1 MTAALKTGPHSGC
14 LKELCVIS
22 STKLW
27 MDGLGTADTETA
39 EEPETSPVCWP
50 GKWQVLLARGV
61 SCSVELLE
69 GELSAASSS

>member
-1 MTAALKTGPHSGC
+1 
-14 LKELCVIS
+14 
-22 STKLW
+22 
-27 MDGLGTADTETA
+27 MDGWMAWGQLTQRQH